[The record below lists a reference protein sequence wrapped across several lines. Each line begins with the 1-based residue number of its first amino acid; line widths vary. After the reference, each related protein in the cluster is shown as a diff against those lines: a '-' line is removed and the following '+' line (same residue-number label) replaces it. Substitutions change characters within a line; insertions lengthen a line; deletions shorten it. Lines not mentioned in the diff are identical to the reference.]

1 MRINFHN
8 RGQSLI
14 GIIIILIVVGLISC
28 GLYYY
33 YLQKQIPEVSEI
45 PEKPKEEVVPSEE
58 IAPPEEVVPPK
69 EEIPTEEVK
78 PEITCQN
85 ECSPTGSKKC
95 SNNGYQICGNYDA
108 DNCLEWSTI
117 TNCPACQYCQGAT
130 SGSCVNRPNNTQD
143 ITSPN
148 TCSATCKKCS
158 GGACVNQASGE
169 NLFSQC
175 TGAYSCSGFVTRLRN
190 MCNGSGACADIDAA
204 ASDCSG
210 TCSSY
215 CSGGSCISTN
225 TGAGTCTVAT
235 DARVA
240 SGGTGHCASGNC
252 VADYY
257 TIETACSTGSQCY
270 SGNCYVDADG
280 DRYAPSSGT
289 KKCQDNSQLAGT
301 DCNDANASIYPGTSG
316 GSTCSICNSDGTIT
330 YQASNQDL
338 FNHCGTT
345 GCYTG
350 NCSGT
355 GSTCGYYTSGQ
366 GNCPACQTCQ
376 GATSGSCVKMAT
388 YNDSEG
394 SNTCAGTCA
403 AYCSSGSCIST
414 NTGAGTCTVATD
426 ARVASGGTGH
436 CASGNCLADYACD
449 DSVTFTYKGS
459 SVTYGIV
466 ESQGE
471 CWMDR
476 NLGVSRKATAY
487 NDSLAYGDLF
497 QWGRLDDGHQTRT
510 SGKTTTLSTT
520 DVPGHSNFIYGQ
532 TSGPYD
538 WRNPQND
545 NLWQGVSGINN
556 PCPSGW
562 RLPTR
567 AEWDTER
574 LSWSSNDWGDGAF
587 TSPLKLTAAG
597 YRNYSDASLGG
608 MGSYGYYWSST
619 VIATAAGYLDLS
631 TWAGAYTMGT
641 ARPRGFSVRCIKD

>member
-175 TGAYSCSGFVTRLRN
+175 TEAYSCSGFVTRLRN
-190 MCNGSGACADIDAA
+190 MCNGSGTCADIDAA

-210 TCSSY
+210 TCSS
-215 CSGGSCISTN
+215 
-225 TGAGTCTVAT
+225 
-235 DARVA
+235 
-240 SGGTGHCASGNC
+240 
-252 VADYY
+252 
-257 TIETACSTGSQCY
+257 
-270 SGNCYVDADG
+270 
-280 DRYAPSSGT
+280 
-289 KKCQDNSQLAGT
+289 
-301 DCNDANASIYPGTSG
+301 
-316 GSTCSICNSDGTIT
+316 
-330 YQASNQDL
+330 
-338 FNHCGTT
+338 
-345 GCYTG
+345 
-350 NCSGT
+350 
-355 GSTCGYYTSGQ
+355 
-366 GNCPACQTCQ
+366 
-376 GATSGSCVKMAT
+376 
-388 YNDSEG
+388 
-394 SNTCAGTCA
+394 
-403 AYCSSGSCIST
+403 YCSSGSCIST

-436 CASGNCLADYACD
+436 CTSGNCVADYACD

-476 NLGVSRKATAY
+476 NLGASRKATAY
-487 NDSLAYGDLF
+487 NDSLSYGDLF